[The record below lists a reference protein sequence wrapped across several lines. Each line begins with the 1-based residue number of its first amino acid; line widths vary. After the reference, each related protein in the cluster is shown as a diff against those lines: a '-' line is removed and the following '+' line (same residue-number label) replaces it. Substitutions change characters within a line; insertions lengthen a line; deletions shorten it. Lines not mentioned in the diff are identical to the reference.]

1 MERVLRAIYRRYR
14 TEFKKIESELIK
26 EHWVNNCDFAVS
38 IDGHD
43 YYRFKSSADLP
54 LMRMERIQVC
64 LMELDARL
72 SKSELNHLMSIIE
85 LNLQSAINAMNQK
98 GKLDSLQ
105 KAIWAVEE
113 VKARQSDLMLHPI
126 IMSELAALTLIRAD
140 ENPTEVNE
148 SIHTAKVES
157 FKVALSSHDFFL
169 QSGLS
174 LYFPNSA
181 ELQNKYRTNWEL
193 SLQYVQAAAKRLELI
208 HSEAQLLNG

>member
-1 MERVLRAIYRRYR
+1 MERILKVLYRRYR

-38 IDGHD
+38 VGGYD

-85 LNLQSAINAMNQK
+85 LNMQSAINAMNQK

-113 VKARQSDLMLHPI
+113 VKARQSDLMFHPV
-126 IMSELAALTLIRAD
+126 IMSELAALSLIRAD
-140 ENPTEVNE
+140 ENPTEIND
-148 SIHTAKVES
+148 SIHTAKIEA
-157 FKVALSSHDFFL
+157 FKVALGSHDFFL
-169 QSGLS
+169 SSGLS

-181 ELQNKYRTNWEL
+181 ELQNKYKTNWEL
-193 SLQYVQAAAKRLELI
+193 SMQYVQAAAKRLELI
-208 HSEAQLLNG
+208 RTEAELSNG